1 MKTKH
6 LYLILAVLG
15 VVLPYA
21 WFVPWLLE
29 HGLNVGLLVEEIF
42 ASRIS
47 AFGWLD
53 VIVSALALLVFIF
66 TDRQERNVKLFWLPV
81 LGTFA
86 VGVSLGLPLYLYLR
100 EE

>member
-47 AFGWLD
+47 VFGWLD
-53 VIVSALALLVFIF
+53 VIVSALALLVFILA
-66 TDRQERNVKLFWLPV
+66 DN
-81 LGTFA
+81 
-86 VGVSLGLPLYLYLR
+86 
-100 EE
+100 